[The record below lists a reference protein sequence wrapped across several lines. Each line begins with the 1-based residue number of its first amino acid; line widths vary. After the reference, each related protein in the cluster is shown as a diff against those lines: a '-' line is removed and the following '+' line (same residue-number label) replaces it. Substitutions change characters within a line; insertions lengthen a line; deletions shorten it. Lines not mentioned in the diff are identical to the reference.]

1 MTYHQLMLGAQSMF
15 QNMVMNR
22 AREIGLLPGQSK
34 ILDYLGEHDGSSL
47 TEIAEGCYLSNATIS
62 GIIDRMEKNSLIA
75 RRQKDGNRRTHYIYL
90 TEKGA
95 SALREITAVFEEIEE
110 AAWHGIDPQDREQY
124 MATLIKIN
132 KNLEAKKNETKKIS
146 E

>member
-47 TEIAEGCYLSNATIS
+47 TEIAEGCFLSNATIS
-62 GIIDRMEKNSLIA
+62 GIIDRMEKSSLIA
-75 RRQKDGNRRTHYIYL
+75 RRQRRQQANALHL
-90 TEKGA
+90 SDRKGSLCFA
-95 SALREITAVFEEIEE
+95 RNYRCV
-110 AAWHGIDPQDREQY
+110 
-124 MATLIKIN
+124 
-132 KNLEAKKNETKKIS
+132 
-146 E
+146 

>member
-22 AREIGLLPGQSK
+22 AREIGLMPGQSK
-34 ILDYLGEHDGSSL
+34 ILDYLGEHNGSSL
-47 TEIAEGCYLSNATIS
+47 TEIAEGCFLSNATIS
-62 GIIDRMEKNSLIA
+62 GIIDRMEKNSLIE
-75 RRQKDGNRRTHYIYL
+75 RKQKDGNRRTYYIYL

-95 SALREITAVFEEIEE
+95 SALRQISDVFQEMEN
-110 AAWHGIDPQDREQY
+110 AAWQGIDPKDREQY
-124 MATLIKIN
+124 IATLIKIN